1 MKETLETLVS
11 GRTLDPQQAKETLKT
26 IARGD
31 TPEALIAA
39 FLTIYLMRDITPEEL
54 RGFREAL
61 IELSVPVT
69 IDSDLILDVCGT
81 GGDGKDT
88 FNISTA
94 AAFVLAGA
102 GITVIK
108 HGNYGVSSACG
119 SSNVLEYLGYR
130 FSNRHEKLKREAGT
144 AGITYLHAPLFHPAM
159 KSVAPVRKALKM
171 KTFFNIL
178 GPMVNPARP
187 THQLIGVYDRKVQ
200 DLYHAVYRDT
210 DIRFNIIWSLDG
222 YDEISLTSD
231 VRVLGAAGEKILS
244 PADMGFGTWDAAALM
259 AGKTVRESAD
269 IFRSVLKGEGTGVQQ
284 EVVLANAA
292 MALSLCMPERTFDE
306 CRRIAGETI
315 ASGKAYASLTKLLEQ
330 QS

>member
-1 MKETLETLVS
+1 MKETLETLVE
-11 GRTLDPQQAKETLKT
+11 GRTLSSGEAKDALTT
-26 IARGD
+26 IAGGETSD
-31 TPEALIAA
+31 ALISA
-39 FLTIYLMRDITPEEL
+39 FLTIFLMRDITPGEL
-54 RGFREAL
+54 LGFREAL
-61 IELSVPVT
+61 LELSIPVK
-69 IDSDLILDVCGT
+69 IDSDILLDVCGT

-94 AAFVLAGA
+94 AAFVVAGA

-119 SSNVLEYLGYR
+119 SSNVLEYLGYH
-130 FSNRHEKLKREAGT
+130 FSNRQDKLRQEAET

-159 KSVAPVRKALKM
+159 KKVAPVRKALRM

-200 DLYHAVYRDT
+200 DLYASVYKNT
-210 DIRFNIIWSLDG
+210 GIRFKIIWATDG

-231 VRVLGAAGEKILS
+231 VRILSRDTEKILS
-244 PADMGFGTWDAAALM
+244 PGNLGFGKWHAEDLAG
-259 AGKTVRESAD
+259 GKTVKESAD
-269 IFRSVLKGEGTGVQQ
+269 IFLSVLRGEGTPAEQ

-292 MALSLCMPERTFDE
+292 MALKLCRPDKTFNE
-306 CRRIAGETI
+306 CKEQALESI
-315 ASGKAYASLTKLLEQ
+315 ASGKAMQSLTVLLKQ